1 MVCCFGNENVRGG
14 AVVKTNLDHRIAM
27 SFLVMGLASD
37 SPITIDDVN
46 TIKSSF
52 PSFVDLMQH
61 LGAEFLYE

>member
-1 MVCCFGNENVRGG
+1 M
-14 AVVKTNLDHRIAM
+14 VKTNLDHRIAM

-37 SPITIDDVN
+37 SSITIDDVN